1 MKPATKM
8 IKVKT
13 IDSKIPYITLSAECF
28 SDEGFKPEDAV
39 MVAIYKNTYSIC

>member
-13 IDSKIPYITLSAECF
+13 IDSKIPYTTLSAECL
-28 SDEGFKPEDAV
+28 SGAGFKPEDAAI
-39 MVAIYKNTYSIC
+39 VAIYKNK